1 MSIISV
7 YLSVWLMFMCLTIK
21 KKKLDNKSFR
31 CVLLCMSEELKAY
44 RLYDPIS
51 KKIMISRDIVC

>member
-1 MSIISV
+1 V
-7 YLSVWLMFMCLTIK
+7 AHVHVLDNK